1 MKKYIKFLIFIIFIV
16 LFIYFGTIGNDG
28 NSNKASNKD
37 SNVSKYFGSAYVFEE
52 INHSKLLTKLN
63 KKNPDMIIYACY
75 TDSELCDSYAQ
86 LINEVALNYE
96 IDEILYYDFKID
108 KKEHNATYQKILSKF
123 SDYLMTDDFGN
134 QEFYAPTLI
143 TIKDGFVYG
152 FDDDLALKR
161 GRDSY
166 KRSLSQEELDLKR
179 EYLTNLFEE
188 YTSNE

>member
-1 MKKYIKFLIFIIFIV
+1 MKKYIKLFIFIIFIV
-16 LFIYFGTIGNDG
+16 CFICLGTVGRDKKTNRTKINDSDVG
-28 NSNKASNKD
+28 R
-37 SNVSKYFGSAYVFEE
+37 YFGSSYVFEE

-63 KKNPDMIIYACY
+63 KKNQNMIIYACFM
-75 TDSELCDSYAQ
+75 DNELCDSYAQ
-86 LINEVALNYE
+86 LINEIALNFE

-123 SDYLMTDDFGN
+123 SDYLITDDFGN
-134 QEFYAPTLI
+134 QDFYSPTLI
-143 TIKDGFVYG
+143 TIKDGFIYS

-161 GRDSY
+161 GKDSFE
-166 KRSLSQEELDLKR
+166 RTLSQDEIALKS